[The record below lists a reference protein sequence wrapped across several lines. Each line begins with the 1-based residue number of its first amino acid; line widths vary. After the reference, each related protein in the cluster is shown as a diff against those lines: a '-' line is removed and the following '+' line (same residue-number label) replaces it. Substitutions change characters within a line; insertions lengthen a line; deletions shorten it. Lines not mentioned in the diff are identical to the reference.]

1 MSYRPICDVILAAR
15 CKHGYYG
22 GFPAGALE
30 RLRAPL
36 GALIDDPVLFVCGGM
51 VKKYPYRGFG
61 PNDVTVDINKKLKPD
76 YVLDVRRELPSFA
89 SDHPFGPRAVLV
101 SPPSP
106 KVGKKALCDG
116 WRAMIVDTP
125 YSPEEAEH
133 YGTREQYPQPGPL
146 LRLCLEHTRPGGRVG
161 FLHWEWPAPP
171 KEVHGCK
178 IKETFVALV
187 TTGRRSRARHYVVFE
202 KVKK

>member
-36 GALIDDPVLFVCGGM
+36 GALIDDPVLFVCSGM
-51 VKKYPYRGFG
+51 VRKYPYRGFG
-61 PNDVTVDINKKLKPD
+61 PYDSTVDIRKKLKPD
-76 YVLDVRRELPSFA
+76 YVMDVRHELPPYGN
-89 SDHPFGPRAVLV
+89 DKR
-101 SPPSP
+101 
-106 KVGKKALCDG
+106 G

-125 YSPEEAEH
+125 YSAEEAKH
-133 YGTREQYPQPGPL
+133 YGTENEYPAPGPL

-161 FLHWEWPAPP
+161 FLHWEWPQPP
-171 KEVHGCK
+171 REVHGCT

-202 KVKK
+202 KVKP